1 MLISSAWNQAQEDLN
16 STRREA
22 TFQCLVSLRVLQCFL
37 WFLFSTQKSIHVEY
51 HACLRVKN
59 EVEYVKHT
67 GSEPDSQATAHAHVI
82 FPYFGTCDQVK
93 GLVKRLENSFKK

>member
-1 MLISSAWNQAQEDLN
+1 MFLMISVLN
-16 STRREA
+16 P
-22 TFQCLVSLRVLQCFL
+22 
-37 WFLFSTQKSIHVEY
+37 KSIHVKY

-67 GSEPDSQATAHAHVI
+67 GSEPDAQATVHAHVI
-82 FPYFGTCDQVK
+82 FPYFGTRDQVK